1 MTDELK
7 PCPFCGN
14 TNIAFNFETFGN
26 GMRMVTSF
34 CSACHPA
41 TIAEARG
48 VGDTEE
54 EAIEQAVDNWN
65 TRAERTC
72 RPTPMYN
79 TIFECDV
86 CGEIDADG
94 VPNYCPGCGAKVLQ

>member
-1 MTDELK
+1 MTDKLK

-14 TNIAFNFETFGN
+14 TNIACNL
-26 GMRMVTSF
+26 VTLADWLHMASF
-34 CSACHPA
+34 SCTACHPA
-41 TIAEARG
+41 SFAEARG

-54 EAIEQAVDNWN
+54 EAIEQAADNWN

-72 RPTPMYN
+72 RPAPMYN

-86 CGEIDADG
+86 CGEIDTDG